1 MRNKI
6 ITMALAL
13 TVSMS
18 GIPFA
23 GAVQADAF
31 ESEAIVTDAVDS
43 QSQDTDL
50 TAETDSEEST
60 SHEAE
65 TSEIDPQE
73 ASVETDEEEFSDEAG
88 VAVESETEDTVGATE
103 DTEDSQFTAGDSEA
117 EVTLGTN
124 GQKVKDTYGITTIY
138 QVTGTGNVTEEVSG
152 YIQKCRSLSAPAMIY
167 FPAGSYKITLS
178 PLRVYDHIFIVA
190 EADSTFTDVSVNMS
204 GSYNMVSGGVWTNCP
219 FRVAG
224 KSSRVENCTIENV
237 PENGISHGHGIG
249 IYDSKTVTISNCK
262 IIRNPECGIS
272 LFNGSHADV
281 SGCTISNNG
290 HNGIGVRQNASVTVS
305 KCVLDNNKNDG
316 FGVTDG
322 SQATVTDS
330 TVKRSGVAGLALSDG
345 SSVSFK
351 GCTITTSKSTN
362 ITITNTK
369 GNTKPST
376 VTLQGKN
383 TISGST
389 RSNGIN
395 VTGKGNTVII
405 NGNTTIS
412 DNHNYGISVKAS
424 AVLKLTGAACIS
436 DHPSYGII
444 VDNASATIRNA
455 TIKNNKRCGI
465 IVKNKS
471 KITEISNNTITG
483 NKQYGISLL
492 NSTVS
497 KVSKNKL
504 SNPAAPAEINV
515 SGCKTSVSNL
525 AKVTVNKVTASSKK
539 ISGTA
544 QKKASLTITGGNK
557 TYKGKAA
564 ANGKYSVKISKQKKG
579 KTLRL
584 AVKDKNQNEAYTT
597 TKVK

>member
-6 ITMALAL
+6 ITIALAL

-23 GAVQADAF
+23 GAVQADTF
-31 ESEAIVTDAVDS
+31 ESEAIISDAVDK

-60 SHEAE
+60 SDDE
-65 TSEIDPQE
+65 TNESDPQE
-73 ASVETDEEEFSDEAG
+73 ASVETDEEEFSDETG
-88 VAVESETEDTVGATE
+88 ITVEAETDDTVEATE
-103 DTEDSQFTAGDSEA
+103 DTEVSQFTAGDSEA

-124 GQKVKDTYGITTIY
+124 GQKIKDTYGITTIY
-138 QVTGTGNVTEEVSG
+138 QVTGTGDVTSEVTG

-167 FPAGSYKITLS
+167 FPSGSYKITNL
-178 PLRVYDHIFIVA
+178 LRVYDNLFIVA
-190 EADSTFTDVSVNMS
+190 ETDSTFTDVSVNMS
-204 GSYNMVSGGVWTNCP
+204 GSDNMVSGGVWTNCP

-224 KSSRVENCTIENV
+224 KASRVENCTIQNA

-249 IYDSKTVTISNCK
+249 VYDSKTVTISNCK
-262 IIRNPECGIS
+262 IIQNPECGIS

-281 SGCTISNNG
+281 NGCNISGNG

-305 KCVLDNNKNDG
+305 NSVLDNNKNDG
-316 FGVTDG
+316 FGVADG

-345 SSVSFK
+345 SSVTFK

-369 GNTKPST
+369 GNTRPST

-383 TISGST
+383 TISGSAK
-389 RSNGIN
+389 SNGIN

-412 DNHNYGISVKAS
+412 GNHNYGISVKSS

-471 KITEISNNTITG
+471 KISEISNNTITG

-497 KVSKNKL
+497 KVIKNKL
-504 SNPAAPAEINV
+504 SNPGAPAEINV
-515 SGCKTSVSNL
+515 SGCKTNVSNL
-525 AKVTVNKVTASSKK
+525 AKVTVNKVTASSRK
-539 ISGTA
+539 ITGTA
-544 QKKASLTITGGNK
+544 QKKASITITGGNK

-584 AVKDKNQNEAYTT
+584 AVKDKNQNEAYIT

>member
-6 ITMALAL
+6 ITIALAL

-23 GAVQADAF
+23 GAVQADTF
-31 ESEAIVTDAVDS
+31 ESEAVITETANLS
-43 QSQDTDL
+43 QSQNTDL
-50 TAETDSEEST
+50 ATEADSEETISN
-60 SHEAE
+60 EAE
-65 TSEIDPQE
+65 AVESDPQE
-73 ASVETDEEEFSDEAG
+73 ADIETDEEEFSDETG
-88 VAVESETEDTVGATE
+88 IAVETEPDNTVETVE

-117 EVTLGTN
+117 DVTLGTN
-124 GQKVKDTYGITTIY
+124 GQKVKDTYGITTVY
-138 QVTGTGNVTEEVSG
+138 QVTGTGDVTEEVAG
-152 YIQKCRSLSAPAMIY
+152 YIQKCHSLSAPAMIY
-167 FPAGSYKITLS
+167 FPAGSYKITNL
-178 PLRVYDHIFIVA
+178 LRVYDYIFIVA
-190 EADSTFTDVSVNMS
+190 EADSTFTNVSVNMS
-204 GSYNMVSGGVWTNCP
+204 GSNNMVSGGVWTGCP

-224 KSSRVENCTIENV
+224 KSSRVENCTIQKV

-249 IYDSKTVTISNCK
+249 VYDSKTVSITNCNL
-262 IIRNPECGIS
+262 IQNPECGIS

-290 HNGIGVRQNASVTVS
+290 HNGIGVRQNASVTAS
-305 KCVLDNNKNDG
+305 KCIFDNNKNDG
-316 FGVTDG
+316 LGVADG
-322 SQATVTDS
+322 SKATITDS
-330 TVKRSGVAGLALSDG
+330 TIKRSGVAGLALSDG
-345 SSVSFK
+345 SSVTFK

-369 GNTKPST
+369 GDNRPST

-383 TISGST
+383 TISNSAK
-389 RSNGIN
+389 SNGIN
-395 VTGKGNTVII
+395 ITGKGNTVSIT
-405 NGNTTIS
+405 GNTTIS

-424 AVLKLTGAACIS
+424 AVLKITGAACIS
-436 DHPSYGII
+436 GNQSYGII
-444 VDNASATIRNA
+444 VDNASATVRNA

-471 KITEISNNTITG
+471 KISEISNNTITG

-492 NSTVS
+492 NSTVK
-497 KVSKNKL
+497 KVAKNKL

-515 SGCKTSVSNL
+515 NGGKASVSNF
-525 AKVTVNKVTASSKK
+525 AKVTVNKVTASSQK
-539 ISGTA
+539 ITGTA

-557 TYKGKAA
+557 TYNGKEQ

>member
-1 MRNKI
+1 
-6 ITMALAL
+6 
-13 TVSMS
+13 
-18 GIPFA
+18 
-23 GAVQADAF
+23 
-31 ESEAIVTDAVDS
+31 
-43 QSQDTDL
+43 
-50 TAETDSEEST
+50 
-60 SHEAE
+60 
-65 TSEIDPQE
+65 
-73 ASVETDEEEFSDEAG
+73 
-88 VAVESETEDTVGATE
+88 
-103 DTEDSQFTAGDSEA
+103 
-117 EVTLGTN
+117 
-124 GQKVKDTYGITTIY
+124 
-138 QVTGTGNVTEEVSG
+138 
-152 YIQKCRSLSAPAMIY
+152 
-167 FPAGSYKITLS
+167 
-178 PLRVYDHIFIVA
+178 
-190 EADSTFTDVSVNMS
+190 MS

-224 KSSRVENCTIENV
+224 KSSRVENCTIENA

-262 IIRNPECGIS
+262 VIRNPECGIS

-290 HNGIGVRQNASVTVS
+290 HNGIGVRQNASVTAS
-305 KCVLDNNKNDG
+305 KCVFDNNKNDG
-316 FGVTDG
+316 LGIADG
-322 SQATVTDS
+322 SKATVTDS
-330 TVKRSGVAGLALSDG
+330 TVKRSGAAGLALSDG
-345 SSVSFK
+345 SSVTFK

-362 ITITNTK
+362 ITISNTK

-383 TISGST
+383 TISNSA

-395 VTGKGNTVII
+395 VTGKGNTVLIT
-405 NGNTTIS
+405 GNTTIS
-412 DNHNYGISVKAS
+412 GNHNYGISVKAS
-424 AVLKLTGAACIS
+424 AVLKITGAACIS

-471 KITEISNNTITG
+471 KISEISNNTITG

-497 KVSKNKL
+497 KVTKNKL
-504 SNPAAPAEINV
+504 SNPAAPAEISV
-515 SGCKTSVSNL
+515 SGCKTNVSNL
-525 AKVTVNKVTASSKK
+525 AKVTVSKVTASSKK

-544 QKKASLTITGGNK
+544 QKKASITITGGNK

-584 AVKDKNQNEAYTT
+584 VVKDKNRNEAYTT

>member
-23 GAVQADAF
+23 GSVQADAF

-50 TAETDSEEST
+50 TAETDSEEAT

-65 TSEIDPQE
+65 VSEIDPQE
-73 ASVETDEEEFSDEAG
+73 ASVETDGEEFSAETD
-88 VAVESETEDTVGATE
+88 VAVESETEDTVEATE
-103 DTEDSQFTAGDSEA
+103 DTEDSQFTAGDSET

-152 YIQKCRSLSAPAMIY
+152 YIRKCHSLSAPVMIY
-167 FPAGSYKITLS
+167 FPSGSYTITDL
-178 PLRVYDHIFIVA
+178 LRIYDNLFIVA
-190 EADSTFTDVSVNMS
+190 EADSSFSGVSVNMS

-224 KSSRVENCTIENV
+224 KSSRVENCTIENA

-262 IIRNPECGIS
+262 IIQNPECGIS

-281 SGCTISNNG
+281 SGCAISNNG
-290 HNGIGVRQNASVTVS
+290 HNGIGVRQNASVTAS

-316 FGVTDG
+316 FGVADG

-351 GCTITTSKSTN
+351 GCTITTSKSAN
-362 ITITNTK
+362 ITISNTK

-383 TISGST
+383 TISGSA

-412 DNHNYGISVKAS
+412 GNHNYGISVKAS

-471 KITEISNNTITG
+471 KISEISNNTITG

-515 SGCKTSVSNL
+515 SRCKTSVSNL

-584 AVKDKNQNEAYTT
+584 VVKDKNRNEAYTT